1 MPASDES
8 SLKMNL
14 RNAGL
19 PFSDGCATHGQQVPT
34 LRLLFQVAR
43 RGGAWAAIDHP
54 ALGLE
59 VLSVLRLVIPS
70 CFNIYIEEFFLYY
83 NQLNLI
89 V

>member
-1 MPASDES
+1 M
-8 SLKMNL
+8 
-14 RNAGL
+14 RNAWAASVRPTWPSG
-19 PFSDGCATHGQQVPT
+19 FQADFGRHGTRGQQVPT

-43 RGGAWAAIDHP
+43 RGAWAAIDHP